1 LYSPKIAED
10 SESRKPRLENQAA
23 VWNVRTSSARK
34 CLEGVL
40 WALEVGFEVGR
51 HEEPHL
57 QCHVLSSRREWKP
70 SLNVISLGVDDGEV
84 LRAVELKQ
92 AQP

>member
-1 LYSPKIAED
+1 
-10 SESRKPRLENQAA
+10 
-23 VWNVRTSSARK
+23 
-34 CLEGVL
+34 L